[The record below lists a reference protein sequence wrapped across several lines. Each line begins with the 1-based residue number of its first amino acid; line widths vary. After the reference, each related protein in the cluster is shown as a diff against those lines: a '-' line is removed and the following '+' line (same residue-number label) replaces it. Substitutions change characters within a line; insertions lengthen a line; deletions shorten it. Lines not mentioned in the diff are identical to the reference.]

1 MHCKQWIFDMDG
13 TLTDSMVVV
22 WEGAPEALLARFGR
36 TPKADLHETLLTM
49 GMEDGAQ
56 YLIRE
61 YALPL
66 DRNGYLDVMRE
77 VIAQLYEKV
86 ELKPGVR
93 DTLARL
99 RAEGARMCV
108 CSNTWS
114 SQCRTVLTRL
124 GIDEY
129 FDFYI
134 EARGAM
140 SKSSPAPFME
150 ALHRLGGTE
159 PAGCAVCEDALY
171 AAHSGHHQRRRCPR
185 FAPHLRP
192 VPAGLDCT
200 GLGAGVRFHK
210 TATVRRSCNPGAAGV

>member
-66 DRNGYLDVMRE
+66 DRDGYLDVMRE

-99 RAEGARMCV
+99 RAQGARMCV

-114 SQCRTVLTRL
+114 SQCRAVLTRL

-134 EARGAM
+134 EARGVM
-140 SKSSPAPFME
+140 SKSGPAPFME
-150 ALHRLGGTE
+150 ALHRLGGTS

-171 AAHSGHHQRRRCPR
+171 AAQTAHDAGFYLVGIQDVSSAADASALRRVCNQFLPDWN
-185 FAPHLRP
+185 A
-192 VPAGLDCT
+192 LDW
-200 GLGAGVRFHK
+200 AQV
-210 TATVRRSCNPGAAGV
+210 

>member
-114 SQCRTVLTRL
+114 SQCRAVLTRL

-140 SKSSPAPFME
+140 SKSSAARFME
-150 ALHRLGGTE
+150 ALHRLGGQGGGPQQGDDQYYGVAAE
-159 PAGCAVCEDALY
+159 VVKAL
-171 AAHSGHHQRRRCPR
+171 HSGGGQ
-185 FAPHLRP
+185 AAEAKEGGDL
-192 VPAGLDCT
+192 LT
-200 GLGAGVRFHK
+200 GGGEVGGIEEHETHRQQGEHIQVL
-210 TATVRRSCNPGAAGV
+210 

>member
-49 GMEDGAQ
+49 GMEEGAQ

-99 RAEGARMCV
+99 RAEGARM
-108 CSNTWS
+108 S
-114 SQCRTVLTRL
+114 SRSPEAIQDAFYSWYDGLTDNQQE
-124 GIDEY
+124 G
-129 FDFYI
+129 FA
-134 EARGAM
+134 EAWPLVKDA
-140 SKSSPAPFME
+140 
-150 ALHRLGGTE
+150 ALDLLSDKDSMTGRI
-159 PAGCAVCEDALY
+159 AD
-171 AAHSGHHQRRRCPR
+171 
-185 FAPHLRP
+185 
-192 VPAGLDCT
+192 AGLDADTLPGCT
-200 GLGAGVRFHK
+200 LKNWQALQSVLDDIVPETNGEA
-210 TATVRRSCNPGAAGV
+210 